1 MSTINNRNNWIFG
14 RAKEV
19 IDNKELLKQ
28 NLITSMLNVTTRMF
42 KYDGLP
48 ETITS
53 KDLETQLQVGGFSI
67 WKDVD
72 DKLYSLIGT
81 LGGQPN
87 SYYLPTLAIV
97 ANPALKYN
105 ASLEI
110 DKQCVVMR
118 NDNYY
123 QGLMPVICKYADL
136 ITEAELSLKYCL
148 YNARIPAIMQADN
161 DNTKQSAENFFKK
174 IINGEEYGIVGSKQ
188 LFDGLKSFEFTRA
201 PFVKDIIESIQYLKG
216 SFYNEIGLQSQF
228 NMKREAINEAE
239 ATLNDDILMPT
250 IDTMYDNRVKALEK
264 INAMFGTNITVDFD
278 SSWKTNKVEKEIS
291 IKQAELEAEK
301 KPEPEKGEENENI

>member
-1 MSTINNRNNWIFG
+1 MSTVKNRNNWIFD

-72 DKLYSLIGT
+72 DKLYSFVGT

-87 SYYLPTLAIV
+87 PYYLPTLAIV

-105 ASLEI
+105 SSLEI

-264 INAMFGTNITVDFD
+264 INGMFGTNITVDFD

-291 IKQAELEAEK
+291 IKQAELEAEQN
-301 KPEPEKGEENENI
+301 PEPEKGEENENI

>member
-87 SYYLPTLAIV
+87 PYYLPTLAIV

-291 IKQAELEAEK
+291 IKQAELEAEQN
-301 KPEPEKGEENENI
+301 PEPEKGEENENI

>member
-1 MSTINNRNNWIFG
+1 MSTVNNRNNWIFN

-87 SYYLPTLAIV
+87 PYYLPTLAIV

-291 IKQAELEAEK
+291 IKQAELEAEQN
-301 KPEPEKGEENENI
+301 PEPEKGEENEDI

>member
-1 MSTINNRNNWIFG
+1 MTTLNNRNNWIFG

-19 IDNKELLKQ
+19 INNKELLKQ

-42 KYDGLP
+42 KYEGLP
-48 ETITS
+48 ETITA

-72 DKLYSLIGT
+72 NKLYSFIGT
-81 LGGQPN
+81 LGGEPN
-87 SYYLPTLAIV
+87 PYYLPTLAII

-123 QGLMPVICKYADL
+123 QGLMPVICKYAEL

-161 DNTKQSAENFFKK
+161 DNTKQSAEKFFEK
-174 IINGEEYGIVGSKQ
+174 ILNGEQYGVVGSKQ

-264 INAMFGTNITVDFD
+264 INEMFGTNITVDFD
-278 SSWKTNKVEKEIS
+278 SSWKTNKVEKEIA
-291 IKQAELEAEK
+291 IEQAEEK
-301 KPEPEKGEENENI
+301 EVEPETEKENEKDENI

>member
-1 MSTINNRNNWIFG
+1 
-14 RAKEV
+14 
-19 IDNKELLKQ
+19 
-28 NLITSMLNVTTRMF
+28 
-42 KYDGLP
+42 
-48 ETITS
+48 
-53 KDLETQLQVGGFSI
+53 
-67 WKDVD
+67 
-72 DKLYSLIGT
+72 
-81 LGGQPN
+81 
-87 SYYLPTLAIV
+87 
-97 ANPALKYN
+97 
-105 ASLEI
+105 
-110 DKQCVVMR
+110 
-118 NDNYY
+118 
-123 QGLMPVICKYADL
+123 MPVICKYADL

-161 DNTKQSAENFFKK
+161 DNTKQSAEIFFKK

-291 IKQAELEAEK
+291 IKQAETEAEQN
-301 KPEPEKGEENENI
+301 PEPEKGEENENI

>member
-1 MSTINNRNNWIFG
+1 MSTVNNRNNWIFN

-19 IDNKELLKQ
+19 IGNKELLKQ

-67 WKDVD
+67 WKDVE

-87 SYYLPTLAIV
+87 PYYLPTLAIV

-291 IKQAELEAEK
+291 IKQAELEAEQN
-301 KPEPEKGEENENI
+301 PEPEKGEENEDI

>member
-1 MSTINNRNNWIFG
+1 MSTVNNRNNWIFG

-87 SYYLPTLAIV
+87 PYYLPTLAIV

-161 DNTKQSAENFFKK
+161 DSTKKSAEIFFKK

-291 IKQAELEAEK
+291 IKQAETEAEQN
-301 KPEPEKGEENENI
+301 PEPQKGEENENI

>member
-72 DKLYSLIGT
+72 DKLYSIIGT

-87 SYYLPTLAIV
+87 PYYLPTLAIV

-161 DNTKQSAENFFKK
+161 DSTKQSAENFFKK

-291 IKQAELEAEK
+291 IKQAELEAEQN
-301 KPEPEKGEENENI
+301 PEPEKGEENENI

>member
-1 MSTINNRNNWIFG
+1 MSTVNNRNNWIFG

-87 SYYLPTLAIV
+87 PYYLPTLAIV

-174 IINGEEYGIVGSKQ
+174 IIHGEEYGIVGSKQ

-264 INAMFGTNITVDFD
+264 INAMFGTNIKVDFD

-291 IKQAELEAEK
+291 IKQAELETEQN
-301 KPEPEKGEENENI
+301 PEPEKGEENENI

>member
-1 MSTINNRNNWIFG
+1 MSTVNNRNNWIFN

-67 WKDVD
+67 WKDVE

-87 SYYLPTLAIV
+87 PYYLPTLAIV

-161 DNTKQSAENFFKK
+161 DNTKKSAENFFKK

-291 IKQAELEAEK
+291 IKQAELEAEQN
-301 KPEPEKGEENENI
+301 PEPEKGEENEDI

>member
-87 SYYLPTLAIV
+87 PYYLPTLAIV

-291 IKQAELEAEK
+291 IKQAETEAEQN
-301 KPEPEKGEENENI
+301 PEPEKGEENENI

>member
-1 MSTINNRNNWIFG
+1 MSTINNRNNWIVG

-87 SYYLPTLAIV
+87 PYYLPTLAIV

-174 IINGEEYGIVGSKQ
+174 IINGEEYGIV
-188 LFDGLKSFEFTRA
+188 
-201 PFVKDIIESIQYLKG
+201 PFLCPW
-216 SFYNEIGLQSQF
+216 
-228 NMKREAINEAE
+228 RH
-239 ATLNDDILMPT
+239 
-250 IDTMYDNRVKALEK
+250 
-264 INAMFGTNITVDFD
+264 
-278 SSWKTNKVEKEIS
+278 
-291 IKQAELEAEK
+291 
-301 KPEPEKGEENENI
+301 

>member
-87 SYYLPTLAIV
+87 PYYLPTLAIV

-291 IKQAELEAEK
+291 IKQAELETEQN
-301 KPEPEKGEENENI
+301 PEPEKGEENENI

>member
-87 SYYLPTLAIV
+87 PYYLPTLAIV

-278 SSWKTNKVEKEIS
+278 SSWKTNKLEKEIS
-291 IKQAELEAEK
+291 IKQAELETEQTT
-301 KPEPEKGEENENI
+301 EPEKGEENENI

>member
-19 IDNKELLKQ
+19 INNKELLKQ

-87 SYYLPTLAIV
+87 PYYLPTLAIV

-291 IKQAELEAEK
+291 IKQA
-301 KPEPEKGEENENI
+301 

>member
-87 SYYLPTLAIV
+87 PYYLPTLAIV

-291 IKQAELEAEK
+291 IKQSELEAEQN
-301 KPEPEKGEENENI
+301 PEPEKGEENEDI

>member
-1 MSTINNRNNWIFG
+1 MSTVNNRNNWIFN

-67 WKDVD
+67 WKDVE

-87 SYYLPTLAIV
+87 PYYLPTLAIV

-291 IKQAELEAEK
+291 IKQAELEAEQN
-301 KPEPEKGEENENI
+301 PEPEKGEENEDI